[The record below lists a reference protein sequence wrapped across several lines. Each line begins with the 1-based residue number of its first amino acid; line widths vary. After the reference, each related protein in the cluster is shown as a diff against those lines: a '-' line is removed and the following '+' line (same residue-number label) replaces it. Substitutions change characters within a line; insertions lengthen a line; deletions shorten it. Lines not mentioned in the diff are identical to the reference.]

1 MDLSGEYRIAA
12 SRERVW
18 AALNDP
24 EILKASIPGCS
35 DLDAVGDDS
44 FTATVTAKVGPVKA
58 KFQGQVTLSD
68 MDPPNGYTIQGEGKG
83 GAAGFAKGGAKVT
96 LVEDGDGTL
105 LQYEV
110 NANVGGKLAQI
121 GSRLIDGTAKK
132 LAGEFFS
139 VFAQLAAAPA
149 PEAEA
154 APTPEAGRPGAATE
168 VPPALVD
175 AAGAAGEAAP
185 EMLHVRSRDMAPGE
199 ADADRAGAAP
209 EQGGLPRWVWL
220 GGLIVIMI
228 VIIALL
234 RGD

>member
-121 GSRLIDGTAKK
+121 GSRMISGTASKM
-132 LAGEFFS
+132 AGDFFAG
-139 VFAQLAAAPA
+139 F
-149 PEAEA
+149 AEA
-154 APTPEAGRPGAATE
+154 LGETAPPDETPQAI
-168 VPPALVD
+168 
-175 AAGAAGEAAP
+175 EAAP
-185 EMLHVRSRDMAPGE
+185 EPEPAVRPIY
-199 ADADRAGAAP
+199 
-209 EQGGLPRWVWL
+209 WL
-220 GGLIVIMI
+220 ASVLIFVTS
-228 VIIALL
+228 LL
-234 RGD
+234 YIFGR

>member
-1 MDLSGEYRIAA
+1 MDLTGEYRIAA

-24 EILKASIPGCS
+24 KILKASIPGCS
-35 DLDAVGDDS
+35 ALEAVGGDS
-44 FTATVTAKVGPVKA
+44 FAATVTAKVGPVKA

-105 LQYEV
+105 LQYEI

-132 LAGEFFS
+132 LVGEFFS
-139 VFAQLAAAPA
+139 AFAELAAAPQA
-149 PEAEA
+149 EPE
-154 APTPEAGRPGAATE
+154 PSIPGVATD
-168 VPPALVD
+168 VPPAVVD
-175 AAGAAGEAAP
+175 ATAASGEAAP
-185 EMLHVRSRDMAPGE
+185 GPE
-199 ADADRAGAAP
+199 ANV
-209 EQGGLPRWVWL
+209 GLPRWVWL
-220 GGLIVIMI
+220 GGLIVIMAII
-228 VIIALL
+228 VGILG
-234 RGD
+234 GD